1 MEKNRQSRENN
12 NHACQSPLVDK
23 SVYVPDDVYHA
34 FHNAY
39 FKMEMANKEFHKLRE
54 EMEPV

>member
-1 MEKNRQSRENN
+1 MEKDENN
-12 NHACQSPLVDK
+12 NQACQSPLDDK

-39 FKMEMANKEFHKLRE
+39 FKMEMAHKELYKFRE
-54 EMEPV
+54 EMKTVENKV